1 MVVVTLKEIDKQV
14 KVRMLEQWA
23 KDHPD
28 DPAGLAREKRALSR
42 LSSRAFGGQIFMVR
56 K

>member
-1 MVVVTLKEIDKQV
+1 MVIMTLKEVDKQV
-14 KVRMLEQWA
+14 KARMLEQWA
-23 KDHPD
+23 KDHPN
-28 DPAGLAREKRALSR
+28 DPVGLAREKRALSR